1 METSEIIKKVRKIE
15 IKTRGLSS
23 NIFAGQYHSAFKGR
37 GMAFSEVREY
47 QFGDDVR
54 DIDWNVLSSQG
65 IEFAY
70 IKATE
75 GSSNVDRC
83 FDANWNA
90 ASKTELK
97 IGAYHFFS
105 FESSGE
111 NQAKLFCS
119 TVEAVPGM
127 LPPVIDVEFYGHF
140 HSADDIDVDA
150 VKKELRS
157 MVDILTDHYGVK
169 PIIYTYY
176 KFKTRYLN
184 GSVFDDYPY
193 WIAHYYVDKVEYEGA
208 WKFWQHTDAGCL
220 PGIKG
225 RVDFNIYNGSYYDL
239 RKLTIGSRE
248 LIGEDAYAD

>member
-1 METSEIIKKVRKIE
+1 MKNNPLLIKILIALACLILLGGTLCAAFYFGILHLNYPE
-15 IKTRGLSS
+15 LS
-23 NIFAGQYHSAFKGR
+23 GYTTKGVDI
-37 GMAFSEVREY
+37 SSY
-47 QFGDDVR
+47 QG

-75 GSSNVDRC
+75 GSSTVDRC

-169 PIIYTYY
+169 PVIYVSSATYSTIVKDDFSDCGIWY
-176 KFKTRYLN
+176 R
-184 GSVFDDYPY
+184 SVYNKIPGN
-193 WIAHYYVDKVEYEGA
+193 VE
-208 WKFWQHTDAGCL
+208 WTIWQYSNRHVL
-220 PGIKG
+220 KG
-225 RVDFNIYNGSYYDL
+225 YNGSERYIDMNVISDKSFL
-239 RKLTIGSRE
+239 NM
-248 LIGEDAYAD
+248 

>member
-1 METSEIIKKVRKIE
+1 METSELLSQVRKIE
-15 IKTRGLSS
+15 IKTRGLSN
-23 NIFAGQYHSAFKGR
+23 NIFAGEYHSAFKGR

-47 QFGDDVR
+47 QYGDDVR

-75 GSSNVDRC
+75 GSSTVDRC

-169 PIIYTYY
+169 PVIYVSSATYDTIVKDDFTDCGIWY
-176 KFKTRYLN
+176 R
-184 GSVFDDYPY
+184 SVYSKIPS
-193 WIAHYYVDKVEYEGA
+193 
-208 WKFWQHTDAGCL
+208 
-220 PGIKG
+220 GIKWTIWQYSNRHVLKG
-225 RVDFNIYNGSYYDL
+225 YNGSERYIDMNVISDKTFL
-239 RKLTIGSRE
+239 NK
-248 LIGEDAYAD
+248 